1 MPRKSIGLN
10 CWKLKVKV
18 TTHNYCRLIAP
29 RFFRQNEQ
37 MNAVILGVFRESFGY
52 YGEKIASEKMT
63 KALAGNCA
71 VLPEVRN

>member
-18 TTHNYCRLIAP
+18 ITHNYCRLIAP

-37 MNAVILGVFRESFGY
+37 NEQMNTVCISREFWRYDG
-52 YGEKIASEKMT
+52 KIASEKMT